1 MSTHAS
7 LIERHTDATQ
17 KLILSSAIELLE
29 KLSINQLTVR
39 AVAKHAHISERTI
52 FRYYASREEFLDAVA
67 IALQDYLHIPAP
79 PNSIEDLSGY
89 ARLLYQGFEEKAEFV
104 KSSLHTELFERMR
117 RGLGIERGQAIQSII
132 QACAPDRSDRD
143 RKIVAGQIRY
153 YLSASTWHY
162 YRFHYGFSLEET
174 IAAADLAIRLALQ
187 EISGTAQ

>member
-1 MSTHAS
+1 MSTHPS

-117 RGLGIERGQAIQSII
+117 RGLGIERGQAIQAII
-132 QACAPDRSDRD
+132 RAYAPERSDRD